1 MAETA
6 TPADL
11 LAAVSSLSGWLRE
24 ENVPYAIIGGLAVS
38 LNAQP
43 RLTADIDAII
53 WLDLDRSEKFLKS
66 GHDRGFVARINNPIE
81 FARNARVLL
90 LRHEE
95 TQIAIDLSCGVL
107 PFEQEV
113 LERAIDFRDG
123 SLDIKIA
130 TPEDLI
136 ILKAVAHRTR
146 DLLDIE
152 NLLNVHG
159 DVDLNRIRYWVRQ
172 FADVL
177 ESPALVRDLERI
189 LDKSNEWVT

>member
-1 MAETA
+1 MAEPA

-11 LAAVSSLSGWLRE
+11 LPALSSLSQWLKD
-24 ENVPYAIIGGLAVS
+24 ENVPYAIIGGVAVS

-53 WLDLDRSEKFLKS
+53 WLDLDRADDLLKS
-66 GHDRGFVARINNPIE
+66 GLAHGFVPRIDNPIE

-90 LRHEE
+90 LRHEA
-95 TQIAIDLSCGVL
+95 TQIGIDLSCGVL
-107 PFEQEV
+107 PFELEL

-123 SLDIKIA
+123 VIDIKIA

-146 DLLDIE
+146 DLVDID
-152 NLLNVHG
+152 NLLNVNE
-159 DVDLNRIRYWVRQ
+159 DVNLDRIRDWVRQ

-177 ESPALVRDLERI
+177 ESPDLVSDLERI
-189 LDKSNEWVT
+189 LDKH

>member
-1 MAETA
+1 MAEPA

-11 LAAVSSLSGWLRE
+11 LPALSSLSQWLKD
-24 ENVPYAIIGGLAVS
+24 ENVPYAIIGGVAVS

-53 WLDLDRSEKFLKS
+53 WLDLDRANDLVKS
-66 GHDRGFVARINNPIE
+66 AQAHGFVPRINNPIE
-81 FARNARVLL
+81 FVRNARVLL

-95 TQIAIDLSCGVL
+95 TQIGIDLSCGVL
-107 PFEQEV
+107 PFEQEL

-123 SLDIKIA
+123 AIDIKIA

-146 DLLDIE
+146 DLIDID
-152 NLLNVHG
+152 NLLNVNE
-159 DVDLNRIRYWVRQ
+159 DVNLDRIRYWVRQ
-172 FADVL
+172 FADAL
-177 ESPALVRDLERI
+177 ESPDLVGDLERI
-189 LDKSNEWVT
+189 LNNR